1 MIQQTT
7 NKKTQVLV
15 PLAGH
20 AQICFHKT
28 SIGCPSNA
36 QTHKQTQKQTNKQQK
51 QDEMC
56 RDEIC
61 PGMKGVVN
69 LVLIPLAGHAQVC
82 FLKTSIGCP
91 INWGN

>member
-1 MIQQTT
+1 M
-7 NKKTQVLV
+7 NCVRMK
-15 PLAGH
+15 LAVNLMLISLAKH
-20 AQICFHKT
+20 AQVAFTRQAFGVPTGILNHHYAT
-28 SIGCPSNA
+28 I
-36 QTHKQTQKQTNKQQK
+36 QTNKSVW
-51 QDEMC
+51 DEMC

-69 LVLIPLAGHAQVC
+69 LMLIPLAGHAQVC